1 MQFVVSSA
9 QLLKNLSLISGV
21 VSANPVIPILE
32 NFLVEIS
39 DGNLTAT
46 ASDLQT
52 TARISMP
59 VDAEESG
66 TVAVPARI
74 FLDTLKNL
82 PEQPISITL
91 DEDTYSIEIHS
102 ENGRYKVSG
111 SNAVDFPKVPS
122 VSNAFSISME
132 ANAISRALSNTLF
145 ATSNDDMRPSMSGV
159 YLQLKT
165 DKTVFA
171 ATDGHRLVRYIR
183 NDISSAN
190 ETAILFPRKAL
201 QVIKTLLPTD
211 KTPVKLNF
219 NSSNAFFEFANIE
232 LICRLIDERFPE
244 YENAIPLNNINV
256 MTVERLELLN
266 SLKRISIYSNKA
278 TNQVRFSISASEL
291 QISAEDLDYSNEAN
305 EKLSC
310 DYNGAEPIDIGFSS
324 KLMIEM
330 LSNINSNLIDLEM
343 SSPSKAALIIP
354 KTLEPGEDILM
365 LIMPVM
371 LSQNS

>member
-9 QLLKNLSLISGV
+9 QLLKNLSMISSV

-32 NFLVEIS
+32 NFLLDIA
-39 DGNLTAT
+39 DGTLTAT

-52 TARISMP
+52 TAKISMA
-59 VDAEESG
+59 VEAEDAG
-66 TVAVPARI
+66 TVAVPAKI
-74 FLDTLKNL
+74 FLETLKNL
-82 PEQPISITL
+82 PEQPITITI
-91 DEDTYSIEIHS
+91 DEETYSIEILS

-111 SNAVDFPKVPS
+111 SNAVDFPRVPA
-122 VSNAFSISME
+122 VANAFSITLE
-132 ANAISRALSNTLF
+132 ANAINRALSHTLF

-159 YLQLKT
+159 FMQLKT

-171 ATDGHRLVRYIR
+171 STDGHRLVRYTR
-183 NDISSAN
+183 NDISSPN
-190 ETAILFPRKAL
+190 ETSILLPRKAL
-201 QVIKTLLPTD
+201 MVVKGLMPTD

-256 MTVERLELLN
+256 MSVEKQELLN
-266 SLKRISIYSNKA
+266 SLRRISIYSNKA
-278 TNQVRFSISASEL
+278 TNQVRFSINTTEL
-291 QISAEDLDYSNEAN
+291 QISAEDLDYSNEAS
-305 EKLSC
+305 EKLAC
-310 DYNGAEPIDIGFSS
+310 EYNNAEPIDIGFSS

-343 SSPSKAALIIP
+343 SAPNKAALIVP
-354 KTLEPGEDILM
+354 KTLEEGEEILM

-371 LSQNS
+371 LSTNN